1 MDPIQLAKAKEEVR
15 LTQLE
20 IDSKIIRSDIN
31 QLKNNHLKH
40 IEKSMD
46 NMDKRIEKLDT
57 RVWAILFSIVC
68 LAASNVMTAF
78 FG

>member
-57 RVWAILFSIVC
+57 REWAILFSIVC
-68 LAASNVMTAF
+68 LAASNVMSAF
-78 FG
+78 F

>member
-1 MDPIQLAKAKEEVR
+1 MDKQQLAMAKEEMR

-20 IDSKIIRSDIN
+20 IDSKIIKADITTI
-31 QLKNNHLKH
+31 KNNHLKH

-68 LAASNVMTAF
+68 LAASNVMSAF
-78 FG
+78 F

>member
-68 LAASNVMTAF
+68 LAASNVMSAF
-78 FG
+78 F